1 MSPSAAATPQNTSSR
16 ELAVAAI
23 KEALEMIGEA
33 DQEPD
38 QPRVRQNEKYAS
50 VEARFAKLIRDW
62 QRARIAPGM
71 LVGLLALVCIVVAVM
86 AWQLKGGQAAP
97 EPVVTSSVPTGK
109 KQELAAKPAPNNSRV
124 AATTQAELQESHA
137 QLLPQN
143 APSAAA
149 VASMPSELAHQ
160 IQEMARE
167 LANVEQ
173 GIGQLKAEQ
182 SQMASESAGV
192 AELLKQT
199 HELARHNTE
208 LNDNLKATQAQIAHE
223 ISDLTGQLKANQ
235 DLMATLA
242 GQLKE
247 NQEQI
252 ARLTASEQKQR
263 PRPLSSPSPSPSPS
277 PPVANLV
284 RRTAPKPPTPT
295 AGAQARDPAHPQAAQ

>member
-1 MSPSAAATPQNTSSR
+1 MQKTTSPPAAATPQNTSSR

-33 DQEPD
+33 DQELD
-38 QPRVRQNEKYAS
+38 QPRVKQNEKYPS
-50 VEARFAKLIRDW
+50 VDGLFLKLIRDW

-71 LVGLLALVCIVVAVM
+71 LVGLLALVCVVVAVM
-86 AWQLKGGQAAP
+86 AWQLKGGPAAP
-97 EPVVTSSVPTGK
+97 EPIVTSSVPIGK
-109 KQELAAKPAPNNSRV
+109 KEELAAKPAAKNSRM
-124 AATTQAELQESHA
+124 AATTLAEPQELRA

-149 VASMPSELAHQ
+149 VAPVPSELAYQ

-182 SQMASESAGV
+182 SRMASESAGV

-208 LNDNLKATQAQIAHE
+208 LNDNLKATQAQIARD
-223 ISDLTGQLKANQ
+223 ISDLTGQLRANQ
-235 DLMATLA
+235 DLMTILA

-252 ARLTASEQKQR
+252 ARLVEQKQR
-263 PRPLSSPSPSPSPS
+263 PRPLPPPL
-277 PPVANLV
+277 PVANLV
-284 RRTAPKPPTPT
+284 RRPVPNVPKPPTPT
-295 AGAQARDPAHPQAAQ
+295 AGTQPRDPAHPQAGQ